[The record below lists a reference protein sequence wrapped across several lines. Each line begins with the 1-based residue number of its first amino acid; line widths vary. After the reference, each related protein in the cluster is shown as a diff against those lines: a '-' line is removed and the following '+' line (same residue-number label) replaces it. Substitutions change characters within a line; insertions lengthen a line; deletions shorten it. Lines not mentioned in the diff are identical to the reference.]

1 MAKTTKKSKKSYA
14 VQKLCIVYRA
24 RSREAHKEAQ
34 KLAKHLKDLGVFVFS
49 HPEQKALKFAKKIKS
64 TDLDTLDLVI
74 VLGGD
79 GTYLFACDFIQGRSI
94 PVMGINMG
102 SLGFLTETKLDELYQ
117 YIELALNNKMEYEKR
132 SLLSVEVRKT
142 SGERKKYFA
151 LNDIVM
157 DRGHYSRLIQLSI
170 HSGEHLI
177 SELKADGLILA
188 TPTGSTA
195 YNLAAGGP
203 IIHPKTPAIVV
214 TPICAHSLTS
224 KPIVLPNNKAI
235 TVRAL
240 DEAQK
245 IYFMIDGQKKENL
258 GPQDQVII
266 KLAEV
271 EHILVRPPG
280 RCYFDLLA
288 KKLHFGQRL

>member
-1 MAKTTKKSKKSYA
+1 MAKTSNKSKNSYA
-14 VQKLCIVYRA
+14 VKNICIVYRA
-24 RSREAHKEAQ
+24 RSREAFKEAQ
-34 KLAKHLKDLGVFVFS
+34 KLANHLFDLGIKVFT
-49 HPEQKALKFAKKIKS
+49 HPEQNPLKNAKKVKNAQLD
-64 TDLDTLDLVI
+64 DLDLLI

-79 GTYLFACDFIQGRSI
+79 GTYLFACDLIQGRNI
-94 PVMGINMG
+94 PVMGVNMG
-102 SLGFLTETKLDELYQ
+102 SLGFLTETKLDDLYT
-117 YIELALNNKMEYEKR
+117 YLELALQNKMEYEKR
-132 SLLSVEVRKT
+132 SVLSVEVHKI
-142 SGERKKYFA
+142 GEAKNHYYA
-151 LNDIVM
+151 LNDIVL
-157 DRGHYSRLIQLSI
+157 DRGPFSRLIQLSI
-170 HSGEHLI
+170 ESGEHLI
-177 SELKADGLILA
+177 SELKADGLIIA

-240 DEAQK
+240 DESQK

-271 EHILVRPPG
+271 QHILVKPPG
-280 RCYFDLLA
+280 RCYFDLLS